1 VKETTTT
8 IQVATVDLRDRVLN
22 MMVFTTLFAAVML
35 THAMAHAGGTIQLAA
50 IAENIQASMSTF
62 ARPAAGGLFISGLI
76 PLAWG
81 RDFNGITI
89 GLLVVSAMLGAA
101 AYAPNLL
108 ALIPVK
114 GGMIS

>member
-1 VKETTTT
+1 
-8 IQVATVDLRDRVLN
+8 
-22 MMVFTTLFAAVML
+22 
-35 THAMAHAGGTIQLAA
+35 
-50 IAENIQASMSTF
+50 
-62 ARPAAGGLFISGLI
+62 LI